1 VCVCM
6 CVCVCVCSGTLTLS
20 LLQGRASLEQATD
33 ASPALTRVELGGNP
47 CLSAGPAAA
56 LSKEQRELVAA
67 SWAALDTEGE
77 GTKKEVH
84 SRA

>member
-1 VCVCM
+1 
-6 CVCVCVCSGTLTLS
+6 
-20 LLQGRASLEQATD
+20 
-33 ASPALTRVELGGNP
+33 VELGGNP